1 MTDTRKITRRDGAMR
16 VYPLKDGAQITCG
29 HPVALTA
36 AGQLV
41 ACGDPADTIAG
52 IAFDSLTGWEGAV
65 TAISVGQC
73 LLPCTPLI
81 TAAHQLQEVGVD
93 IDGKPQRSILE
104 IAKANGKLSNESF
117 VARAPEAV
125 VAQEKER
132 VTNFSATLEKVKEQ
146 LAKLK

>member
-1 MTDTRKITRRDGAMR
+1 MATPSKITRRDGLMR
-16 VYPLKDGAQITCG
+16 VYPVKDGVQITCG
-29 HPVALTA
+29 QPVALTK
-36 AGQLV
+36 AGMLV

-93 IDGKPQRSILE
+93 SEGSIIPLDTGVQRLGRLIQLDTDRMGYAWVDIL
-104 IAKANGKLSNESF
+104 
-117 VARAPEAV
+117 
-125 VAQEKER
+125 
-132 VTNFSATLEKVKEQ
+132 
-146 LAKLK
+146 

>member
-93 IDGKPQRSILE
+93 IDGNIVPLEPGVQRLGRLIQLDTDKPGYAWVDIL
-104 IAKANGKLSNESF
+104 
-117 VARAPEAV
+117 
-125 VAQEKER
+125 
-132 VTNFSATLEKVKEQ
+132 
-146 LAKLK
+146 

>member
-16 VYPLKDGAQITCG
+16 VYPVKDGAQITCG

-93 IDGKPQRSILE
+93 IDGNIVPLEPGVQRLGRLIQLDTDRMGYAWVDIL
-104 IAKANGKLSNESF
+104 
-117 VARAPEAV
+117 
-125 VAQEKER
+125 
-132 VTNFSATLEKVKEQ
+132 
-146 LAKLK
+146 

>member
-1 MTDTRKITRRDGAMR
+1 MAESRKITRRDGAMR
-16 VYPLKDGAQITCG
+16 VYPVKDGAQITCG

-73 LLPCTPLI
+73 LLPCAPII
-81 TAAHQLQEVGVD
+81 TAANQLQDVGVD
-93 IDGKPQRSILE
+93 IDGNIVPLEDGVQRLGRLIQLDTDNSGFAWVDIL
-104 IAKANGKLSNESF
+104 
-117 VARAPEAV
+117 
-125 VAQEKER
+125 
-132 VTNFSATLEKVKEQ
+132 
-146 LAKLK
+146 

>member
-16 VYPLKDGAQITCG
+16 VYPVKDGAQITCG

-93 IDGKPQRSILE
+93 IDGNIVPLEPGVQRLGRLIQLDTDKTGFAWVDIL
-104 IAKANGKLSNESF
+104 
-117 VARAPEAV
+117 
-125 VAQEKER
+125 
-132 VTNFSATLEKVKEQ
+132 
-146 LAKLK
+146 